1 MPNSDEVFI
10 SYSHDAP
17 SHVDAVLA
25 LSNRLRAEGFDAVLD
40 QYEAS
45 PPEGWPRWMDRK
57 IRESKFVIMVCTETY
72 RKRVMGD
79 EIPGH
84 GHGVRWEGNLIYQHL
99 YDAGTLNTRFIPVIL
114 HAADRQNVPEPVRG
128 ATIYA
133 LDSAKDYEAM
143 CSRLDGI
150 APHKPPLG
158 ARPRLPARPVKTN
171 PKLYITSPIDI
182 DLWDR
187 AQWMAVVYGDKG
199 DSPPLLGLAFND
211 REVAKAI
218 FRGWHE
224 RYGDRD
230 EHEELRVSII
240 EGDIPGREAGYS
252 VNISTDL
259 DVFIERLRAAGYE
272 YDDDLL
278 WSISRINRMHPAPG
292 SVNLETFKRNVK
304 RNKTYVLVPVVYRS
318 ETDVEII
325 PGLGILKNKVL
336 FRRVEDVNEND
347 PDIAV
352 MAREQDG

>member
-1 MPNSDEVFI
+1 
-10 SYSHDAP
+10 
-17 SHVDAVLA
+17 
-25 LSNRLRAEGFDAVLD
+25 
-40 QYEAS
+40 
-45 PPEGWPRWMDRK
+45 
-57 IRESKFVIMVCTETY
+57 
-72 RKRVMGD
+72 MG
-79 EIPGH
+79 
-84 GHGVRWEGNLIYQHL
+84 
-99 YDAGTLNTRFIPVIL
+99 
-114 HAADRQNVPEPVRG
+114 
-128 ATIYA
+128 
-133 LDSAKDYEAM
+133 
-143 CSRLDGI
+143 
-150 APHKPPLG
+150 
-158 ARPRLPARPVKTN
+158 
-171 PKLYITSPIDI
+171 
-182 DLWDR
+182 
-187 AQWMAVVYGDKG
+187 
-199 DSPPLLGLAFND
+199 
-211 REVAKAI
+211 

-272 YDDDLL
+272 YNDDLL